1 MSDPNELPDYDYADD
16 DKEEAKNHDADG
28 KKYVKLHFPTF
39 FSAFSSESRWTE
51 TKPTIDNLG
60 SKTLEHQST
69 PQASRTCCSS
79 QSSSA
84 PLLNADLSTP
94 QKFSKSASLRP

>member
-39 FSAFSSESRWTE
+39 FSAF
-51 TKPTIDNLG
+51 
-60 SKTLEHQST
+60 
-69 PQASRTCCSS
+69 
-79 QSSSA
+79 
-84 PLLNADLSTP
+84 
-94 QKFSKSASLRP
+94 